1 MELRQ
6 RKRLNNLPKFNIGQD
21 VWGPIWDTQGNDI
34 RDSYIYKYNANSY
47 PVSQEPTFTKSPNV
61 INPNAGHEWK
71 ADTSQI
77 KGVVDNIGTDSPVK
91 TQPKDYTG
99 LMNKANAVAGGVGSI
114 AQSVIGNLSVK
125 SQDELLADAGRY
137 NGSVMGVGYTAQN
150 DINKDAELSGY
161 DKKAGLN
168 TLSSTVSGAQAG
180 AAFGPVGA
188 VIGGAAGLLA
198 GIGSWFGG
206 KHALRKR
213 INNARN
219 FAARTNIANRAGAMS
234 VGLQNYYYGDNQ
246 YTQDD
251 ILYG

>member
-21 VWGPIWDTQGNDI
+21 YNQSFYSPTLTDQMDI
-34 RDSYIYKYNANSY
+34 QRMLQQNYTHNFSGFY
-47 PVSQEPTFTKSPNV
+47 
-61 INPNAGHEWK
+61 NPNAGNTPTK
-71 ADTSQI
+71 DQLAGLQKKIDASGI
-77 KGVVDNIGTDSPVK
+77 NNPPS
-91 TQPKDYTG
+91 KDYTG

-137 NGSVMGVGYTAQN
+137 NGRIMGVGYTAQN

-168 TLSSTVSGAQAG
+168 TLSSTAAGVQAG
-180 AAFGPVGA
+180 ASFGPVGA
-188 VIGGAAGLLA
+188 VVGGAVGLLS

-219 FAARTNIANRAGAMS
+219 FATRTNIANRAGAMS
-234 VGLQNYYYGDNQ
+234 TGLQNEYYGNNV

-251 ILYG
+251 VLYG

>member
-6 RKRLNNLPKFNIGQD
+6 RKRLNNLPKFNIGKKGTFTYQPN
-21 VWGPIWDTQGNDI
+21 PIWDGASWNWGAVYTEQGQPDKEWPGVNVNDP
-34 RDSYIYKYNANSY
+34 NANHGWTPKVTDKNGVYDSG
-47 PVSQEPTFTKSPNV
+47 VGAS
-61 INPNAGHEWK
+61 NP
-71 ADTSQI
+71 
-77 KGVVDNIGTDSPVK
+77 
-91 TQPKDYTG
+91 PKDYTG
-99 LMNKANAVAGGVGSI
+99 LMNKTNAVAGGVGSI

-137 NGSVMGVGYTAQN
+137 NGSIMGVGYTAQN

-188 VIGGAAGLLA
+188 VIGGAVGLLS

-234 VGLQNYYYGDNQ
+234 TGLQNEYYGNNV

-251 ILYG
+251 VLYG

>member
-21 VWGPIWDTQGNDI
+21 GNRSFYSPTLTNQMDI
-34 RDSYIYKYNANSY
+34 QRMLQQNYTHNFSGFY
-47 PVSQEPTFTKSPNV
+47 
-61 INPNAGHEWK
+61 NPNAGNTPTK
-71 ADTSQI
+71 DQLAGLQKKIDDSGI
-77 KGVVDNIGTDSPVK
+77 NDPNI
-91 TQPKDYTG
+91 KDYTG
-99 LMNKANAVAGGVGSI
+99 FINKTNAVAGGVGSI
-114 AQSVIGNLSVK
+114 AQNVIGNLSVK

-168 TLSSTVSGAQAG
+168 TLSSTVSGVQAG

-219 FAARTNIANRAGAMS
+219 FATRTNIANRAGAMS
-234 VGLQNYYYGDNQ
+234 IGLQNQYYGDNQ

>member
-6 RKRLNNLPKFNIGQD
+6 RKRIQNLRKFDDGDDIWGAKWNMDQNEIVLSNQGKLYPSPLYPTIGFHNSIMRKYEPIVKKDQLENLQKKIDASGINNP
-21 VWGPIWDTQGNDI
+21 P
-34 RDSYIYKYNANSY
+34 S
-47 PVSQEPTFTKSPNV
+47 
-61 INPNAGHEWK
+61 
-71 ADTSQI
+71 
-77 KGVVDNIGTDSPVK
+77 
-91 TQPKDYTG
+91 KDYTG
-99 LMNKANAVAGGVGSI
+99 LMNKTNAVAGGVGSI

-168 TLSSTVSGAQAG
+168 TLSSTVSGVQAG
-180 AAFGPVGA
+180 AQFGPVGA
-188 VIGGAAGLLA
+188 VVGGAVGLLA

-219 FAARTNIANRAGAMS
+219 FATRTNIANRAGAMS
-234 VGLQNYYYGDNQ
+234 IGLQNQYYGDNQ

>member
-6 RKRLNNLPKFNIGQD
+6 RKRLNNLPKFNISQD
-21 VWGPIWDTQGNDI
+21 GNQSFYSPTLTNQMDI
-34 RDSYIYKYNANSY
+34 QRMLQQNYTHNFSGFY
-47 PVSQEPTFTKSPNV
+47 
-61 INPNAGHEWK
+61 NPNAGSTPTK
-71 ADTSQI
+71 DQLAGLQKKINDSGI
-77 KGVVDNIGTDSPVK
+77 NDPNI
-91 TQPKDYTG
+91 KDYTG
-99 LMNKANAVAGGVGSI
+99 FINKTNAVAGGVGSI
-114 AQSVIGNLSVK
+114 AQNVIGNLSVK
-125 SQDELLADAGRY
+125 GQDELLADAGRY

-168 TLSSTVSGAQAG
+168 TLSSTVSGVQAG

-219 FAARTNIANRAGAMS
+219 FATRTNIANRAGAMS
-234 VGLQNYYYGDNQ
+234 IGLQNQYYGDNQ

>member
-6 RKRLNNLPKFNIGQD
+6 RKKLNNLPKFNIGQD
-21 VWGPIWDTQGNDI
+21 GNQSFYSPTLINQMDI
-34 RDSYIYKYNANSY
+34 QRMLQQNYIHNFSGFY
-47 PVSQEPTFTKSPNV
+47 
-61 INPNAGHEWK
+61 NPNAG
-71 ADTSQI
+71 
-77 KGVVDNIGTDSPVK
+77 NIPTKDQLAGLQKKIDDSGINNPNI
-91 TQPKDYTG
+91 KDYTG
-99 LMNKANAVAGGVGSI
+99 FINKTNAVAGGVGSI

-168 TLSSTVSGAQAG
+168 TLNSTVSGAQAG

-234 VGLQNYYYGDNQ
+234 VGLQNDYYGDNQ

>member
-21 VWGPIWDTQGNDI
+21 GNQSFYSPTLTNQMDI
-34 RDSYIYKYNANSY
+34 QRMLQQNYTHNFSGFY
-47 PVSQEPTFTKSPNV
+47 
-61 INPNAGHEWK
+61 NPNAGSTPTK
-71 ADTSQI
+71 DQLAGLQKKINDSGI
-77 KGVVDNIGTDSPVK
+77 NNPNI
-91 TQPKDYTG
+91 KDYTG
-99 LMNKANAVAGGVGSI
+99 FINKTNAVAGGVGSI
-114 AQSVIGNLSVK
+114 AQNVIGNLSVK

-168 TLSSTVSGAQAG
+168 TLSSTVSGVQAG

-219 FAARTNIANRAGAMS
+219 FATRTNIANRAGAMS
-234 VGLQNYYYGDNQ
+234 TGLQNQYYGDNQ